1 MAKRTSKVKGKSRPK
16 SKVKKTR
23 TSSLTKAEKISLT
36 KTAFNL
42 LVKDMGG
49 MRSYKEWKIG
59 DYLEEIEEYDPNDDS
74 YFEVVSQ
81 FWVDLSKIAI
91 KNIKKSTRFKRLSL
105 EQQKELLHSLVVDD
119 YLVDL
124 NNKHMTRLGD
134 NIL

>member
-1 MAKRTSKVKGKSRPK
+1 MAKRPSKVKGKSRPK
-16 SKVKKTR
+16 SKVKKTQ
-23 TSSLTKAEKISLT
+23 TSPLTKAEKISLT

-91 KNIKKSTRFKRLSL
+91 KNIKKSPVFKRLSL

>member
-1 MAKRTSKVKGKSRPK
+1 MVKRSLKVKGKSR
-16 SKVKKTR
+16 SKNRVKKIR
-23 TSSLTKAEKISLT
+23 TPPLTKAEKISLT

-49 MRSYKEWKIG
+49 MKAYKEWKIG
-59 DYLEEIEEYDPNDDS
+59 NYLEEIEEYDPNDDS

-91 KNIKKSTRFKRLSL
+91 KNIKKSPRFKRLSL
-105 EQQKELLHSLVVDD
+105 EQQKELLHSLAVDD